1 MGLVNK
7 ATLRQNYGDYY
18 RRLQMITRRP
28 EIRISGLVSLTI
40 FTIVFFSLL
49 AILPTVKTII
59 ALKKEIEEIESVN
72 KQMQRKIILLDEAQ
86 NIYMQ
91 VASDIVFVNE
101 VLPDKINFEELA
113 WQIHWLAN
121 ENGVKIISENFD
133 EFPIKNDIEK
143 EPKELKEIT
152 IELTINGKYENIRY
166 FLGQLT
172 RINRLISIEKLTVNK
187 KRLSQNLNTVNANIK
202 AKAYY
207 LPN

>member
-143 EPKELKEIT
+143 EAKELKEIT